1 MSHVQSD
8 ELSAPLP
15 EQESLG
21 FLLTD
26 NLRLT
31 RRIAARYF
39 EQYNLTLAQAR
50 ALLGVYRWQGIRQVD
65 LADYLEIQPISL
77 ARLLD
82 QLAESGWVERR
93 PDPQDRRAF
102 QLHLTPAATPIVRM
116 IKEAS
121 RAFEDSALA
130 GFSEAQKAELFLG
143 LHRLRDNLTALSKEY
158 LSGETPGVDK
168 ADKPVSLEVKEK

>member
-1 MSHVQSD
+1 MSHFPPE
-8 ELSAPLP
+8 ELPAPLP

-31 RRIAARYF
+31 RRIAAHYF

-65 LADYLEIQPISL
+65 LADFLEIQPISL

-102 QLHLTPAATPIVRM
+102 QLHLTPAAAPIVSM

-121 RAFEDSALA
+121 HAFEANALA
-130 GFSEAQKAELFLG
+130 GFSEAQKAALFSG
-143 LHRLRDNLTALSKEY
+143 LTRLRDNLTALSKEY
-158 LSGETPGVDK
+158 LSGEIAGVDK
-168 ADKPVSLEVKEK
+168 AGEQVSLEVKEK

>member
-1 MSHVQSD
+1 MSHVVTD
-8 ELSAPLP
+8 ELPPPIP

-31 RRIAARYF
+31 RRIAAGYF
-39 EQYNLTLAQAR
+39 ERYNLTLAQAR

-102 QLHLTPAATPIVRM
+102 QLYLTPAATPIVRM

-121 RAFEDSALA
+121 HAFEARALA
-130 GFSEAQKAELFLG
+130 GFSEEEKTALFTG
-143 LHRLRDNLTALSKEY
+143 LNRLRNNLTSLSKED
-158 LSGETPGVDK
+158 LSGVYSNSDAQP
-168 ADKPVSLEVKEK
+168 EVKEDE

>member
-1 MSHVQSD
+1 MSHDPSD
-8 ELSAPLP
+8 ELSPPIP

-39 EQYNLTLAQAR
+39 ERYNLTLAQAR

-65 LADYLEIQPISL
+65 LADFLEIQPISL

-93 PDPQDRRAF
+93 PDPHDRRAF
-102 QLHLTPAATPIVRM
+102 QLYLTPAATPIVRM

-121 RAFEDSALA
+121 RAFEARALT
-130 GFSEAQKAELFLG
+130 GFSEEQKAALFMG
-143 LHRLRDNLTALSKEY
+143 LDRLRENLIALSKE
-158 LSGETPGVDK
+158 D
-168 ADKPVSLEVKEK
+168 VSNASLDSEA

>member
-1 MSHVQSD
+1 MSHVVTD
-8 ELSAPLP
+8 ELPPPIP

-31 RRIAARYF
+31 RRIAAGYF
-39 EQYNLTLAQAR
+39 ERYNLTLAQAR
-50 ALLGVYRWQGIRQVD
+50 ALLGVYRWQGLRQVD

-102 QLHLTPAATPIVRM
+102 QLYLTPAATPIVRM

-121 RAFEDSALA
+121 HAFEARALA
-130 GFSEAQKAELFLG
+130 GFSEEQKAALFTG
-143 LHRLRDNLTALSKEY
+143 LNRLRDNLTSLSKED
-158 LSGETPGVDK
+158 LSGVYPNSD
-168 ADKPVSLEVKEK
+168 AQPEVKEDE

>member
-1 MSHVQSD
+1 MSNDLSD
-8 ELSAPLP
+8 ELGPPIP

-65 LADYLEIQPISL
+65 LADFLEVQPISL

-102 QLHLTPAATPIVRM
+102 QLHLTPAATPIVTM

-121 RAFEDSALA
+121 RAFEARALA
-130 GFSEAQKAELFLG
+130 GFSEVQKAELFSG
-143 LHRLRDNLTALSKEY
+143 LNRLRDNLTALSKEY
-158 LSGETPGVDK
+158 ASGEA
-168 ADKPVSLEVKEK
+168 ADEKIPVEVKEK